1 MAPRGDGES
10 TAPEVSMIQ
19 TTRSALGVTALFLA
33 VVLLST
39 FPAQLAAAPEGQMN
53 FAAHVTL
60 APRWLDPAE
69 TESAITPFMVLY
81 GIHDALVKPMPSGLT
96 TPSLAES
103 WTVSKDSLAY
113 EFVLRNGV
121 KFHNGDP
128 VTADDVKFSFERYHG
143 GAAKLLK
150 ERVKEVRVIDPRR
163 VRFVLK
169 EPWPDFL
176 TFYGTTATGAGWV
189 VPKKYVEKV
198 GDTGFQKA
206 PIGAGPYRFVS
217 VNPGIELVLEA
228 FEGYWRKAPSVKR
241 IVLKSVPD
249 ETTRAAA
256 LKRGE
261 VDVAY
266 FLNGPIAEDVR
277 RTAGLKLMAVR
288 TNSVFF
294 LDFVEQWDPKSP
306 WHDQRVRL
314 AASLAIDRKAI
325 NEAEALG
332 FSGLT
337 GNIVPRHMEFALPIE
352 PHPYDPKRAK
362 QLLTEAGYPNG
373 FDAGDIT
380 PNPPYFSMAEAIG
393 TNLGAVGIKVRLRT
407 LERAAFLTAWGEK
420 KLKGIVLG
428 AQGAGGNAATRIEGV
443 ATRNGTYAY
452 GVLPEV
458 EDLFLRQARELD
470 RKRREEMLHQIQRI
484 LHERVVFAPIWEN
497 GFIRGVGSRA
507 EEPALSL
514 IPAFPYAAPLEDL
527 RLKK

>member
-1 MAPRGDGES
+1 MTGR
-10 TAPEVSMIQ
+10 
-19 TTRSALGVTALFLA
+19 ALVALFA
-33 VVLLST
+33 VGAASGWALPSR
-39 FPAQLAAAPEGQMN
+39 AQAAADGQVT
-53 FAAHVTL
+53 FAVHVTL

-81 GIHDALVKPMPSGLT
+81 AIHDALVKPMPGGPT

-103 WTVSKDSLAY
+103 WTTSKDGLSY
-113 EFVLRNGV
+113 DFVLRNGA

-128 VTADDVKFSFERYHG
+128 VTAEDVKFSFERYRG

-150 ERVKEVRVIDPRR
+150 ERVKEVRAIDARR

-198 GDTGFQKA
+198 GDEGFKKA

-217 VNPGIELVLEA
+217 TSPGVELTLEA

-266 FLNGPIAEDVR
+266 FLNGPIAEEVR
-277 RTAGLKLMAVR
+277 RTQGLRLTAVR
-288 TNSVFF
+288 TNTVFF

-306 WHDQRVRL
+306 WHNPKVRL
-314 AASLAIDRKAI
+314 AASLAIDRKSI
-325 NEAEALG
+325 NEAESLG

-337 GNIVPRHMEFALPIE
+337 GNVVPRHMEFALPIE

-362 QLLTEAGYPNG
+362 QLLTEAGFANG
-373 FDAGDIT
+373 FDAGDLT
-380 PNPPYFSMAEAIG
+380 PNPPYFGMGEAIVS
-393 TNLGAVGIKVRLRT
+393 NLAAVGIRARMRT
-407 LERAAFLTAWGEK
+407 MERAAFLTAWGEK
-420 KLKGIVLG
+420 KLRGIVLG

-458 EDLFLRQARELD
+458 EDLFQRQAGELD
-470 RKRREEMLHQIQRI
+470 RKKREDLLHQMQRI
-484 LHERVVFAPIWEN
+484 LHERTVFAPVWEN
-497 GFIRGVGSRA
+497 GFIRGVSARV
-507 EEPALSL
+507 EEPALTL
-514 IPAFPYAAPLEDL
+514 VPAFPYAAPLEEL

>member
-1 MAPRGDGES
+1 MRKAALWLTIVLISILPR
-10 TAPEVSMIQ
+10 
-19 TTRSALGVTALFLA
+19 
-33 VVLLST
+33 
-39 FPAQLAAAPEGQMN
+39 PAAAAPEGQMT

-69 TESAITPFMVLY
+69 TESAISPFLLLY
-81 GIHDALVKPMPSGLT
+81 AIHDALVKPMPAGVT

-103 WTVSKDSLAY
+103 WTVSKDGVTYDFL
-113 EFVLRNGV
+113 LRNGV

-128 VTADDVKFSFERYHG
+128 VTADDVKFSFERYKG

-150 ERVKEVRVIDPRR
+150 GRVREVRVVDPRR

-189 VPKKYVEKV
+189 VPRKYVEKV
-198 GDTGFQKA
+198 GDEGFKKA

-217 VNPGIELVLEA
+217 MTPGIELVLEA
-228 FEGYWRKAPSVKR
+228 FDGYWRKTPAVKR
-241 IVLKSVPD
+241 VVIKSVPD

-266 FLNGPIAEDVR
+266 FLNGPIAEEVR
-277 RTAGLKLMAVR
+277 RTPGLRLTAVR
-288 TNSVFF
+288 TNTVFF
-294 LDFVEQWDPKSP
+294 LDFVDQWDPKSP
-306 WHDQRVRL
+306 WHDRRVRL
-314 AASLAIDRKAI
+314 AASLAIDRKSI

-337 GNIVPRHMEFALPIE
+337 GNIVPRHMEFALPID

-362 QLLTEAGYPNG
+362 QLLAEAGYANG
-373 FDAGDIT
+373 FDAGELT
-380 PNPPYFSMAEAIG
+380 PNPPYFGMAEAIAS
-393 TNLGAVGIKVRLRT
+393 NFAAVGIRIRVRT
-407 LERAAFLTAWGEK
+407 LERAAFLTAWGDK
-420 KLKGIVLG
+420 KLRGVVLG

-443 ATRNGTYAY
+443 ATRTGTYAY

-458 EDLFLRQARELD
+458 EDLFARQARELD
-470 RKRREEMLHQIQRI
+470 RKKREEMLHQIQRI
-484 LHERVVFAPIWEN
+484 LHEQVVFAPVWEN
-497 GFIRGVGSRA
+497 GFIRGVAARA
-507 EEPALSL
+507 EEPALTL
-514 IPAFPYAAPLEDL
+514 IPAFPYAAPFEEL